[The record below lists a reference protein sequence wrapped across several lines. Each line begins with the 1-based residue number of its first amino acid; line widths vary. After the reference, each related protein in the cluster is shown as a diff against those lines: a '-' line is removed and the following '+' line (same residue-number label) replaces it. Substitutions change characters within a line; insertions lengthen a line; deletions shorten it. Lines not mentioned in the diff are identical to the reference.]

1 MLGDLFQVETLA
13 SLGITEDIPE
23 TENTLEGNSL
33 LKARTVWE
41 LTQKPVLADDSG
53 LEVDVLQGEPG
64 VFSARYAGE
73 HGNHAKNMDLLLKNM
88 EGISDR
94 GAQFRTVITWW
105 DEEGPVQ
112 FEGIVRGQILTQK
125 VGDQGFGYDPIFV
138 PEGFERTFAQM
149 SLAEKNPLSHRGQAI
164 VKWLAFVQPTT

>member
-13 SLGITEDIPE
+13 SLGFTDDIPE

-41 LTQKPVLADDSG
+41 RLQMPVLADDSG
-53 LEVDVLQGEPG
+53 LEVDALGGAPG

-73 HGNHAKNMDLLLKNM
+73 HGNHAKNMDLLLTNLAGK
-88 EGISDR
+88 SDR

-125 VGDQGFGYDPIFV
+125 VGDQGFGYDPLFV
-138 PEGFERTFAQM
+138 PEGFDRTFAQM
-149 SLAEKNPLSHRGQAI
+149 SLDEKNPLSHRGKAI
-164 VKWLAFVQPTT
+164 AKWLAFVRSNN